1 LNVLAERL
9 GGQRAV
15 YNMKSD
21 LQKIKNSVTDVAF
34 IHQDDQFFS
43 MLTVEE
49 TLKLAAAL
57 RQQSA
62 PKHTASVA
70 SLVDDVMQALSLQH
84 VASSTVG
91 DPTKRGIHSIFSYQ

>member
-1 LNVLAERL
+1 
-9 GGQRAV
+9 
-15 YNMKSD
+15 MKSD

-62 PKHTASVA
+62 PKHTVASVA

-91 DPTKRGIHSIFSYQ
+91 DPTKRGIHSIFTY